1 MLFQT
6 HAHKD
11 YDHLL
16 PSMYKSHEILVYPQ
30 TWCKNLASL
39 LNFILIIQFK
49 VSFYFALCHMIRRQG
64 LFLSD
69 YIDCKYLYMHRCNMT
84 NNHDT

>member
-6 HAHKD
+6 DAHKD

-30 TWCKNLASL
+30 T
-39 LNFILIIQFK
+39 
-49 VSFYFALCHMIRRQG
+49 YFALCHMIRRQG

-69 YIDCKYLYMHRCNMT
+69 YIDCKYLYMRRCNMT